1 MPVIC
6 VLIPVSAEEPGLV
19 ETLASLVPAVVTGL
33 VRTVVVADLRSD
45 PALRV
50 LCEDCGCHYSDA
62 KRDGLGPA
70 IAAMRS
76 EWILAV
82 APGFVLIEPWLTRLR
97 EFGAMSR
104 DGGAVFLMPSRRRS
118 WLAPLADRFQ
128 PIERRAAAVVLRRQC
143 LTGSSLRTWDDITR
157 ALKRLST
164 RTDFAHCV
172 VDLRTPRTAR

>member
-6 VLIPVSAEEPGLV
+6 VLIPVSAEAPGLM

-62 KRDGLGPA
+62 KNDGLAPA

-76 EWILAV
+76 EWILAIP
-82 APGFVLIEPWLTRLR
+82 PGVVLIEPWLTRLR
-97 EFGAMSR
+97 EFGAMSC
-104 DGGAVFLMPSRRRS
+104 DSGAVFLMPSRRRS
-118 WLAPLADRFQ
+118 WLATLADRVQ
-128 PIERRAAAVVLRRQC
+128 PIERRAAAVVVPRRS
-143 LTGSSLRTWDDITR
+143 LSGSLHTWNDIIG
-157 ALKRLST
+157 ALKSLST
-164 RTDFAHCV
+164 RTHFADCV
-172 VDLRTPRTAR
+172 VDLRRPLTAR